1 MTPRLAKAYD
11 PRTEW
16 DWRWTVLI
24 LPLIDLL
31 ILLGTG
37 FLAIGGLLKVMYIAT
52 VYRWAPVGFTPMDF
66 ATLAI
71 VCWVLALVLAARTW
85 VKVNE
90 PALHAVRRQQMQEV
104 ARREARRFDPE
115 LAGVY
120 DAPEQ
125 EVAAEIQPLRPTSR

>member
-1 MTPRLAKAYD
+1 M
-11 PRTEW
+11 
-16 DWRWTVLI
+16 LI

-37 FLAIGGLLKVMYIAT
+37 FLTVGGLLKVMYIAT
-52 VYRWAPVGFTPMDF
+52 VYRWAPAGFTPMDF
-66 ATLAI
+66 AVLAM

-90 PALHAVRRQQMQEV
+90 PALHAVRRQQMQAV
-104 ARREARRFDPE
+104 AQREARRFEAE
-115 LAGVY
+115 LGGVH

-125 EVAAEIQPLRPTSR
+125 EVAAEVQPLRPTSR

>member
-1 MTPRLAKAYD
+1 MLAEAYD

-16 DWRWTVLI
+16 DWRRTVLI

-37 FLAIGGLLKVMYIAT
+37 FLAIGGLLKVMYVAT
-52 VYRWAPVGFTPMDF
+52 VYRWTPVGFTPMDF

-90 PALHAVRRQQMQEV
+90 PALHAVRRQQIQAV
-104 ARREARRFDPE
+104 GRREARRFDSE
-115 LAGVY
+115 LGRDY

-125 EVAAEIQPLRPTSR
+125 EVAAEVQPLRPTSG

>member
-1 MTPRLAKAYD
+1 
-11 PRTEW
+11 
-16 DWRWTVLI
+16 VLI

-52 VYRWAPVGFTPMDF
+52 VYRWAPVGFTPTDF

-71 VCWVLALVLAARTW
+71 VCWILALVLAARTW

-90 PALHAVRRQQMQEV
+90 PALHAVRRQQIQE
-104 ARREARRFDPE
+104 AGRREARRFDSE
-115 LAGVY
+115 LGGLY
-120 DAPEQ
+120 DASEPEG
-125 EVAAEIQPLRPTSR
+125 AAEVQPLRPTRG